1 MKRFFHFAC
10 IFILFG
16 LLSCDQKK
24 EKEEFTLSEGLPSW
38 VKQKVEE
45 LSAKTGESCK
55 FIDVLIYETQGK
67 YYYNIA
73 FGYSSCNNCN
83 MFDEKGNPVLQTD
96 LAKLSGLKVID
107 MKQACP

>member
-1 MKRFFHFAC
+1 MKQLP
-10 IFILFG
+10 IFVGIFLLIGF
-16 LLSCDQKK
+16 LSCDKK
-24 EKEEFTLSEGLPSW
+24 EEKEEFTLSEGLPSW
-38 VKQKVEE
+38 IKQKVEE

-67 YYYNIA
+67 HYYNIA

-83 MFDEKGNPVLQTD
+83 LFDEKGNPVSQTG
-96 LAKLSGLKVID
+96 LAKLIDLKVID

>member
-1 MKRFFHFAC
+1 MKRFL
-10 IFILFG
+10 IFTVIFLLLG
-16 LLSCDQKK
+16 VLSCDKK
-24 EKEEFTLSEGLPSW
+24 EEKEIFTLSEGLPTW
-38 VKQKVEE
+38 AKQKVEE

-55 FIDVLIYETQGK
+55 FIDVLIYEAQGK

-83 MFDEKGNPVLQTD
+83 LFDEKGNPVAQSE
-96 LAKLSGLKVID
+96 LAKLTDLKIID

>member
-1 MKRFFHFAC
+1 MKQL
-10 IFILFG
+10 ILFAFIFLSIG
-16 LLSCDQKK
+16 LFSCDKKK
-24 EKEEFTLSEGLPSW
+24 EKEEFTLSAGLPSW

-55 FIDVLIYETQGK
+55 FIDVLIFETQGK
-67 YYYNIA
+67 HYYNIA

-83 MFDEKGNPVLQTD
+83 LFDEKGNPVPQSELGR
-96 LAKLSGLKVID
+96 LPGLKVID